1 MKNAAILLGL
11 LAVMATGARAQ
22 QGHVASGAGAI
33 PQGGPAKV
41 RAEITLSPLLHIA
54 FGSGP
59 TAKDAI
65 NLSLNQT
72 SHYENGRTWK
82 VDRQLKVFSIGT
94 GYAVD
99 VHISKAFLLSEE
111 EASNLYKILAL
122 GIFET
127 GKEVTFEDVKNVSPV
142 MKRRYTGGA
151 DGERELDVFYRIRLM
166 ADYNVQAFNYLASR
180 DGGGKTY
187 TIDLCYTIVPN

>member
-1 MKNAAILLGL
+1 MAKKATVLIGL
-11 LAVMATGARAQ
+11 LVVVAMNARAQ
-22 QGHVASGAGAI
+22 TSTS
-33 PQGGPAKV
+33 GPAKV

-72 SHYENGRTWK
+72 SHYEKGLTWK

-99 VHISKAFLLSEE
+99 VHISNALSLPEE
-111 EASNLYKILAL
+111 ERWNLYRIFALAILAP
-122 GIFET
+122 GERWT
-127 GKEVTFEDVKNVSPV
+127 SENTKNVSSV

-151 DGERELDVFYRIRLM
+151 DGERELGVVYRVRML
-166 ADYNVQAFNYLASR
+166 ADLNVQAFNYLASR

-187 TIDLCYTIVPN
+187 TIDLCYTIAPN